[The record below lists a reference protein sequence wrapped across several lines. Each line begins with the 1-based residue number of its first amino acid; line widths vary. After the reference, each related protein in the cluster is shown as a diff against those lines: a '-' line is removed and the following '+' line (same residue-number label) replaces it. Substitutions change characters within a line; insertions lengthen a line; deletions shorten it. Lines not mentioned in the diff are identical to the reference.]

1 MNINFVNNRLHTTR
15 NFVANFLSL
24 DLVANRGA
32 SV

>member
-1 MNINFVNNRLHTTR
+1 MNMNFVNNHLNTTR

-24 DLVANRGA
+24 DLVANHGV